1 MNKKDASLSEELP
14 YWEFFEG
21 NPSHAVLVDGS
32 LVAGLTVKPRDIEAL
47 DDQAVN
53 QFTLG
58 LRSAINSVSEG
69 TTLQFVFTVKSDFSD
84 VIKVHA
90 ESKIEKIHP
99 LVRSIADHRERKLMA
114 AQESGEL
121 YRPHLFVFVRTPM
134 VEPKR
139 GSLFKKKEVF
149 SENAIRSYSDTVE
162 VLQQNLETLANSFQA
177 IGLPSQALSKDELVG
192 QVYKYL
198 NPKRSMEEPTPQIHP
213 VTDTSVDDETL
224 EDADWL
230 SNQSTRSQIVFGDV
244 IVGFEQFTLDSKYHR
259 LVSLKTLPEATC
271 AGQLANFL
279 RLPFHYD
286 LIVSIQV
293 PPQASEMSKLQQKR
307 KMAHS
312 MAVTSG
318 GRASDLE
325 SESKLSSTEEL
336 IRELL
341 NTGQRIYATEMLMVL
356 RADATPEGGKELNRK
371 VREILARFRGLQGA
385 EGLEETVGAWKIFK
399 GNLPVAPLNLERAK
413 KMKTNSLVDFLPVYG
428 PREGDKDP
436 VVIFRNRL
444 NGLVSY
450 DDFSP
455 ELPNFNVLVTG
466 SSGAGK
472 SFVNNCI
479 LLQEL
484 ARGRKVYILDI
495 GGSYKKL
502 TQALGGQYLEV
513 NLSEQYKLNPFDLP
527 DPTKEPSNQKLKSI
541 LAIIELMVSDDD
553 KAKLAKLDRALLER
567 AVIELYKSRRSKG
580 ELPTLTDL
588 ARYLSAF
595 EEDSMRAISKMLYLW
610 TGDRPYGK
618 LLDGQGSLRTD
629 APICTFDL
637 KGLSAY
643 QDLQGVML
651 LILTSFILDQVEG
664 DKTTRKKI
672 ILDEA
677 WELLK
682 SPSAAN
688 FMEYCART
696 LRKSGSGITFIT
708 QGVTEI
714 EASPIGSAI
723 LNNTATKFVMLQRG
737 DSEVLARTLKLNPQE
752 QSLIQS
758 LKQKK
763 GEYSEGFLIEGD
775 HRQVIRVYPSPFEY
789 WLSTS
794 DAQDNRHLDDL
805 QSHGLNLVSAIEKA
819 ALDYP
824 NGIAAGRATPEEE
837 VLDGNV

>member
-1 MNKKDASLSEELP
+1 M
-14 YWEFFEG
+14 
-21 NPSHAVLVDGS
+21 
-32 LVAGLTVKPRDIEAL
+32 I
-47 DDQAVN
+47 
-53 QFTLG
+53 
-58 LRSAINSVSEG
+58 
-69 TTLQFVFTVKSDFSD
+69 
-84 VIKVHA
+84 
-90 ESKIEKIHP
+90 
-99 LVRSIADHRERKLMA
+99 
-114 AQESGEL
+114 
-121 YRPHLFVFVRTPM
+121 
-134 VEPKR
+134 EPKK
-139 GSLFKKKEVF
+139 GSFFKKKEAF
-149 SENAIRSYSDTVE
+149 SENACRSYSDTLE
-162 VLQQNLETLANSFQA
+162 VLQQNLENLMNSFQA
-177 IGLPSQALSKDELVG
+177 IGLQGRALSRAELVD
-192 QVYKYL
+192 QVYRYL
-198 NPKRSMEEPTPQIHP
+198 NPKRSTEEPAPMLHP
-213 VTDTSVDDETL
+213 AIGADLDEETL
-224 EDADWL
+224 EDAEWL
-230 SNQSTRSQIVFGDV
+230 AHQSARSQIVFGDL

-271 AGQLANFL
+271 AGQLSDFL

-312 MAVTSG
+312 MAATSG

-341 NTGQRIYATEMLMVL
+341 NTGQRIYATEMVIVL
-356 RADATPEGGKELNRK
+356 RADATPDGSKDLNRK
-371 VREILARFRGLQGA
+371 VREVLSRFRGLQGA

-399 GNLPVAPLNLERAK
+399 GNLPGAPLSLERAK
-413 KMKTNSLVDFLPVYG
+413 KMKTNNLVDFLPVFG
-428 PREGDKDP
+428 PREGDRDP

-502 TQALGGQYLEV
+502 TEALGGQYLEV
-513 NLSEQYKLNPFDLP
+513 NLSEKYKLNPFDLP

-541 LAIIELMVSDDD
+541 LAIIELMVSEDD

-567 AVIELYKSRRSKG
+567 AVIELYKSRRPKG

-618 LLDGQGSLRTD
+618 LLDGHGSLRTD
-629 APICTFDL
+629 ASICTFDL

-664 DKTTRKKI
+664 DRTTRKKI

-775 HRQVIRVYPSPFEY
+775 HRQVIRIYPSPFEY

-794 DAQDNRHLDDL
+794 DAQDNRYLDEI
-805 QSHGLNLVSAIEKA
+805 QSQGVSLVTAIEKA
-819 ALDYP
+819 AREYP
-824 NGIAAGRATPEEE
+824 NGIAGERSPIEKGGEHEES
-837 VLDGNV
+837 